1 MIKLK
6 RKEVIEYI
14 SKIRP
19 EFSEELLIKFI
30 AELENSAINLVRVD
44 LNGIRGIITNKVSFA
59 MNKYKHWNCEWI
71 YIEDHNIKMLSD
83 E

>member
-59 MNKYKHWNCEWI
+59 MNKYKQ
-71 YIEDHNIKMLSD
+71 LVS
-83 E
+83 